1 MVWLVLPLLQ
11 AVQQMIAVQE
21 QLLQQQRDGDTESP
35 SPSAVS
41 AGHANMNN
49 IYQPSMVSE
58 TTAGSIEQNSSVST
72 TWPLKSEPR
81 VGSFPPTASQQST
94 SDINTSTLA
103 KVPPTSEE
111 SRAPTLVM
119 VG

>member
-1 MVWLVLPLLQ
+1 MHYGGLDLRMVWLVLPLLQ

-49 IYQPSMVSE
+49 IYQ
-58 TTAGSIEQNSSVST
+58 TNSCSV
-72 TWPLKSEPR
+72 
-81 VGSFPPTASQQST
+81 Q
-94 SDINTSTLA
+94 
-103 KVPPTSEE
+103 
-111 SRAPTLVM
+111 
-119 VG
+119 